1 MGNWRHAFRLATGV
15 FVIALAASPVEA
27 QPASAER
34 HRGFD
39 QLLSR
44 HVADSVVDYAAF
56 SEQASFTDYVQSLGD
71 LDPEALVDPQEN
83 LAFWIN
89 AYNAFAIQG
98 ILDGQSPSTF
108 FGRIGYFKTTEYRA
122 VGRNIDLYD
131 LEHDELMILGEP
143 RIHFAIVC
151 ASLSCPALRS
161 EAYDTSRLEQQLEDQ
176 ARAFINDPSRN
187 HFDREQKIAHLS
199 KIFQWYADD
208 FGGTDAVLDF
218 ISGYVADPGLARELA
233 EGEYQIH
240 HLDYDWSLNGK
251 PPK

>member
-1 MGNWRHAFRLATGV
+1 M
-15 FVIALAASPVEA
+15 
-27 QPASAER
+27 
-34 HRGFD
+34 
-39 QLLSR
+39 
-44 HVADSVVDYAAF
+44 
-56 SEQASFTDYVQSLGD
+56 
-71 LDPEALVDPQEN
+71 
-83 LAFWIN
+83 
-89 AYNAFAIQG
+89 
-98 ILDGQSPSTF
+98 
-108 FGRIGYFKTTEYRA
+108 
-122 VGRNIDLYD
+122 
-131 LEHDELMILGEP
+131 
-143 RIHFAIVC
+143 
-151 ASLSCPALRS
+151 PALRS